1 MNRRVYEKEKSAHYI
16 LNSYLSLSLAFS
28 KDHILIRISF
38 PECVL
43 EIRDFLGKFFFFKE
57 KGPPII
63 YCLFE
68 IMLSYYFIPMH
79 KKGCT
84 I

>member
-43 EIRDFLGKFFFFKE
+43 EIRDFLGKFFFF
-57 KGPPII
+57 
-63 YCLFE
+63 
-68 IMLSYYFIPMH
+68 
-79 KKGCT
+79 
-84 I
+84 